1 MTPKEIRDH
10 RLNWGIDK
18 AFFAILGY
26 LGVRTMNTI
35 DAVALKLDAL
45 FTQVQLH
52 EQTIAVLK
60 ALNHLTP

>member
-1 MTPKEIRDH
+1 MTQKEVRDH

-18 AFFAILGY
+18 AFFALLGY
-26 LGVRTMNTI
+26 MGVRSMNT
-35 DAVALKLDAL
+35 LDSLVSKFDTL

-60 ALNHLTP
+60 ALNHLSP